1 MRDSATSTTASTP
14 VCRRV
19 RRTRMESCMALP
31 GGRNRLDTLPR
42 QSTFVCRI
50 RGVRIAQW
58 TKQVAGA
65 AAGMEEQGFAG
76 IGVNFAAHAVDVDF
90 YQVRKGIESF
100 IPNMLGDFRAPHD
113 AAGVTRKIFEQGV
126 LFGGKRHALSCPGNA
141 LRASIQDKISDRNLG
156 RAKFTGASKQRAETR
171 KQFAEFERLGEVVV
185 SAMIEAGDTVLHG
198 IARGQHQNGHA
209 LA

>member
-14 VCRRV
+14 VYQRV
-19 RRTRMESCMALP
+19 RRTRIESSMALP

-42 QSTFVCRI
+42 QSTFVRRV

-65 AAGMEEQGFAG
+65 AGMEQGFAG

-90 YQVRKGIESF
+90 DQVREGIESL

-113 AAGVTRKIFEQGV
+113 AAGVARKIFEQGV
-126 LFGGKRHALSCPGNA
+126 LFGGKRHASPCPGNA
-141 LRASIQDKISDRNLG
+141 LRASIQDEISNRNLG
-156 RAKFTGASKQRAETR
+156 RAKFTGAAKQRAEAR
-171 KQFAEFERLGEVVV
+171 EQLAEFERFGEVVV

>member
-14 VCRRV
+14 VYQRV
-19 RRTRMESCMALP
+19 RRTRMESSMALP
-31 GGRNRLDTLPR
+31 GGRSRLDTLPR
-42 QSTFVCRI
+42 QSTFFCRI
-50 RGVRIAQW
+50 RGVRIAQG
-58 TKQVAGA
+58 TKQVTRATT
-65 AAGMEEQGFAG
+65 GMEQGFAG
-76 IGVNFAAHAVDVDF
+76 IGVDFAAHAVDVDF
-90 YQVRKGIESF
+90 DQVREGIESL
-100 IPNMLGDFRAPHD
+100 IPNMLGDFRAPHN

-126 LFGGKRHALSCPGNA
+126 FFGGKRHASPCPGNA

-156 RAKFTGASKQRAETR
+156 RAKFTGAAKQRAEAR
-171 KQFAEFERLGEVVV
+171 KQLAEFERFGEIVV